1 MSKGVKLFCWLLLF
15 LNSAVFART
24 RDEVLIDA
32 AGYSVLPWTP
42 AERNILDSYNLFRDS
57 YVPLA
62 SLKVSTDG
70 IDDRFFKWNT
80 QVTPPRWEYSES
92 NWPFVVGSTVHG
104 EAYAF
109 SHWDTTGT
117 FKTRLALEDKK
128 WIAGRRGIGSPPY
141 AEPLPAGY
149 DGFSGLD
156 CSGYLSE
163 LLGLSRHYSTGEL
176 KGLALKIST
185 ADVKAGDWLF
195 RVPTPA
201 HVVLAGDKL
210 EGGTVGIYHAGS
222 WRYQVSEFAMRTVS
236 ESAEYRIENDDLYL
250 RYKSKSGDTWE
261 LERIEHEA
269 YSAFPQFAWVRPS
282 KDAPVLDP
290 LNEIIEL
297 DVVSK
302 SSVVPSSVMLVS
314 DDHLPDAT
322 TVYAGAPG
330 FSVTPSSESGHARVR
345 YAVPPVYWLAPGEH
359 AVTVYASN
367 LLDLRDGSRLAFTVP
382 DTNDTALL
390 AWEDAGP
397 LPFMTGGQRGSNT
410 PATAH
415 WLHTERVVF
424 RSSASAAPLTDFV
437 IYEDDTMATELYRRD
452 FVPGTL
458 SADISE
464 ALTGFADKTEY
475 YALLRDELGRATSM
489 YFHLD
494 KAGPVIVTTVTA
506 RLNESHT
513 GLLYGARG
521 RAGHLL

>member
-1 MSKGVKLFCWLLLF
+1 MWG
-15 LNSAVFART
+15 A
-24 RDEVLIDA
+24 
-32 AGYSVLPWTP
+32 
-42 AERNILDSYNLFRDS
+42 
-57 YVPLA
+57 
-62 SLKVSTDG
+62 
-70 IDDRFFKWNT
+70 
-80 QVTPPRWEYSES
+80 
-92 NWPFVVGSTVHG
+92 
-104 EAYAF
+104 
-109 SHWDTTGT
+109 
-117 FKTRLALEDKK
+117 
-128 WIAGRRGIGSPPY
+128 
-141 AEPLPAGY
+141 
-149 DGFSGLD
+149 
-156 CSGYLSE
+156 
-163 LLGLSRHYSTGEL
+163 
-176 KGLALKIST
+176 
-185 ADVKAGDWLF
+185 
-195 RVPTPA
+195 
-201 HVVLAGDKL
+201 DKL
-210 EGGTVGIYHAGS
+210 V
-222 WRYQVSEFAMRTVS
+222 
-236 ESAEYRIENDDLYL
+236 YL
-250 RYKSKSGDTWE
+250 WDARWSNKYYYYP
-261 LERIEHEA
+261 
-269 YSAFPQFAWVRPS
+269 YSPFPQFAWVRPS

-302 SSVVPSSVMLVS
+302 SSVAPSSVVLVL

-330 FSVTPSSESGHARVR
+330 FSVTPSSESGHARVK
-345 YAVPPVYWLAPGEH
+345 YAVPPVYWLPPGEH

-424 RSSASAAPLTDFV
+424 RSTSSAAPLTDFV
-437 IYEDDTMATELYRRD
+437 IYENDSMTAERYRRD
-452 FVPGTL
+452 FVPGTRA
-458 SADISE
+458 ADISE
-464 ALTGFADKTEY
+464 ALTGFPDKTEY